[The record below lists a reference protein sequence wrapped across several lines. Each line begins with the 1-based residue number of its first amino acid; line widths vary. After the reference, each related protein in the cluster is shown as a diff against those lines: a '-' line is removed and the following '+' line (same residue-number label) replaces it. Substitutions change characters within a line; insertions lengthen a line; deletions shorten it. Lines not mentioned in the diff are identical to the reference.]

1 MNKTNATQLDDLDY
15 ICNLINKIYPLIL
28 ITFGTI
34 GNSFILYIFTRNQ
47 FIEQSTCFYF
57 AFSAVI
63 DTFLLYFGLLKHFLR
78 AILGE
83 DLRDFSDF
91 NCKFFIY
98 SVYFLQQLSAWTLIL
113 ISLDRLIITF
123 PSKFSKSLTARK
135 CQYLLILFLLFLFI
149 ISNIHIII
157 NVRLHNGVCYSEKEY
172 YIALN
177 TVDLFVSVLI
187 PFVVMFSSSL
197 ILLVK
202 IYKSKSKVFDRR
214 KSFMKTSSYAIV
226 IIGKNFSFILLN
238 IPLCIMLIKINVND
252 NPKTSLDDL
261 LLSLSN
267 LLNYLNLS
275 FNFFLFFTIN
285 GIFRK
290 RFLKIFTKLSS
301 ISSVNY
307 T

>member
-1 MNKTNATQLDDLDY
+1 M
-15 ICNLINKIYPLIL
+15 
-28 ITFGTI
+28 
-34 GNSFILYIFTRNQ
+34 
-47 FIEQSTCFYF
+47 
-57 AFSAVI
+57 
-63 DTFLLYFGLLKHFLR
+63 
-78 AILGE
+78 
-83 DLRDFSDF
+83 
-91 NCKFFIY
+91 
-98 SVYFLQQLSAWTLIL
+98 
-113 ISLDRLIITF
+113 
-123 PSKFSKSLTARK
+123 
-135 CQYLLILFLLFLFI
+135 
-149 ISNIHIII
+149 
-157 NVRLHNGVCYSEKEY
+157 RLHNGVCYSEKEY

-238 IPLCIMLIKINVND
+238 IPLCIMLIKISVND
-252 NPKTSLDDL
+252 HTTSLDDL